1 MEIAE
6 SALIALTLVA
16 MVGAALLSIIP
27 ILPGA
32 VLVWAIAT
40 VYAALTNF
48 ERATAAAVIVIT
60 LMMIAAATSDFWLRL
75 FGLGN
80 KNGMSCLSAIGSFIG
95 GMVGTFLIPIPVI
108 GTLVGSVAGAL
119 LVELVRIRELA
130 GALRTGRIAFRQFI
144 VGILVN
150 IFLSFAM
157 IGVFIVSV
165 MTTG

>member
-27 ILPGA
+27 ILPGP
-32 VLVWAIAT
+32 VLVWGIAI

-48 ERATAAAVIVIT
+48 ERATPAAAIVIT
-60 LMMIAAATSDFWLRL
+60 IMMIASATADFWLRL
-75 FGLGN
+75 LGMGGQ
-80 KNGMSCLSAIGSFIG
+80 NGMSCLSAIGSFIG
-95 GMVGTFLIPIPVI
+95 GIVGTFLIPIPVI

-130 GALRTGRIAFRQFI
+130 GAIRTGRLAFRQFI
-144 VGILVN
+144 TGILVN

-157 IGVFIVSV
+157 IGVFVVSV